1 MKNLFVLQYIL
12 KDHLRQEFAG
22 ISEQLKSKFGI
33 KIPFQLA
40 LVLSILS
47 QCMLLLFFSFIFD
60 AVTNSVIKYLIIFVV
75 LFFNLMLPGTTARQH
90 ISRVSNNPL
99 NDLLWQSS
107 ISRTKLLNYIL
118 VSELIIFWVHE
129 FAFQIIAFYV
139 LFLISPNIFVAI
151 FLTLFWLLLVSSL
164 YYFKMK
170 KMLLLSW
177 GMKSSSSKIDEYFY
191 LLRFTASMLFIYL
204 ISRYLIAPIVNKPIT
219 QATLNSGLVKTLKQ
233 FSENSREVLENKF
246 KYTLSF
252 ASELIYSPLFQLI
265 CIFVLITYALL
276 FIYINFWKVYRTI
289 EFKENTKIKLKRS
302 QGFLFK
308 YYRKVARLLYK
319 KNPWIERDLV
329 ILERTLSNSNISQR
343 SFLFLPPAISPIIAF
358 SLFLFHSINSY
369 SSFIVCIWF
378 VSWVVVSQTIWL
390 WLMNFPILHPSSELR
405 QIDLT
410 NLSPKYSINEYMD
423 SKKSLI
429 TILLLPTYFLLII
442 VLIIGMSILQGS
454 MFEFTIGILGSII
467 LFNVN
472 VFVSTFWLKLCS
484 RFDFSNMYMIRMDSY
499 EVKVI
504 QYFFTFPKRLISGAL
519 GIVFFAAL
527 FLKIDS
533 SFELSLLTDTF
544 FGIVAVG
551 LLCWYFMKTKSQ
563 KVLNNEK

>member
-22 ISEQLKSKFGI
+22 ISEQLKIKFGI

-118 VSELIIFWVHE
+118 VSELTIFWVHE

-219 QATLNSGLVKTLKQ
+219 QATLNSGLVRTLKQ

-358 SLFLFHSINSY
+358 SLFLFHSISSY

-442 VLIIGMSILQGS
+442 VLIIGMSILQDHD
-454 MFEFTIGILGSII
+454 
-467 LFNVN
+467 V
-472 VFVSTFWLKLCS
+472 
-484 RFDFSNMYMIRMDSY
+484 
-499 EVKVI
+499 
-504 QYFFTFPKRLISGAL
+504 
-519 GIVFFAAL
+519 
-527 FLKIDS
+527 
-533 SFELSLLTDTF
+533 
-544 FGIVAVG
+544 
-551 LLCWYFMKTKSQ
+551 
-563 KVLNNEK
+563 